1 MVVNESFLPPLAQGY
16 DRGINPSLLPPLVC
30 RDTTREF
37 TTTLV
42 EPDKTDA
49 LALTEGFVTDYIRQY
64 VSSAPPAGTA
74 APLPEESQPLFLA
87 RNLAAKGQVCSEE
100 AIVGAQ
106 QQVIVQNGLECKISC
121 ATNKVGRTS
130 LWAEHVWMW

>member
-1 MVVNESFLPPLAQGY
+1 MNGSPASPYAL
-16 DRGINPSLLPPLVC
+16 

-87 RNLAAKGQVCSEE
+87 RNLVAKGQVCSEE
-100 AIVGAQ
+100 AVVGAL

-121 ATNKVGRTS
+121 STNKVGGAS
-130 LWAEHVWMW
+130 PQAAKVWDRRWLRWSAIVC